1 MCVTCFCVLV
11 SLSELLSI
19 IKKEK
24 KNVGTTEKHTH
35 THINHTQ
42 FIQQKHKKI
51 HKTQRADE
59 SRGIL
64 IIQVKLENVSLA
76 MHINCFYL
84 VCVFVH
90 VFS

>member
-19 IKKEK
+19 IKKTLEQR
-24 KNVGTTEKHTH
+24 TKHTY
-35 THINHTQ
+35 TRINHTQ

-51 HKTQRADE
+51 HKIQRADE

-84 VCVFVH
+84 VGVFVH
-90 VFS
+90 VFF